1 MIASTL
7 PVFMPAGIHH
17 LEAWNEAVCD
27 GRWGKVAARLA
38 ERLRRGVDLEHW
50 AAFGESFDR
59 LCGWLRR
66 VATGEAGTTP
76 PASIVLLGGDVHNSY
91 VAEVELGDGARSRV
105 FQVVCSPFRNPLV
118 PRERRIVRVSGSRAS
133 AVVFSLLGRLAGV
146 DPPWASWEIRP
157 TSTFENTLG
166 ELELDRRSARVTLRR
181 SAREGEG
188 GDRLV
193 VLDRAELAADE
204 ST

>member
-1 MIASTL
+1 M
-7 PVFMPAGIHH
+7 
-17 LEAWNEAVCD
+17 
-27 GRWGKVAARLA
+27 
-38 ERLRRGVDLEHW
+38 
-50 AAFGESFDR
+50 
-59 LCGWLRR
+59 
-66 VATGEAGTTP
+66 
-76 PASIVLLGGDVHNSY
+76 HNSY
-91 VAEVELGDGARSRV
+91 LAEVDLGEGARSRV
-105 FQVVCSPFRNPLV
+105 FQIVCSPFRNPLG
-118 PRERRIVRVSGSRAS
+118 PRERRIVRVTGSRAS
-133 AVVFSLLGRLAGV
+133 AVIFSLLGRLAGV

-157 TSTFENTLG
+157 TRTFENTLG

>member
-1 MIASTL
+1 M
-7 PVFMPAGIHH
+7 
-17 LEAWNEAVCD
+17 
-27 GRWGKVAARLA
+27 
-38 ERLRRGVDLEHW
+38 
-50 AAFGESFDR
+50 
-59 LCGWLRR
+59 
-66 VATGEAGTTP
+66 
-76 PASIVLLGGDVHNSY
+76 
-91 VAEVELGDGARSRV
+91 
-105 FQVVCSPFRNPLV
+105 
-118 PRERRIVRVSGSRAS
+118 PRERRIVRVTGSRAS
-133 AVVFSLLGRLAGV
+133 AVIFSLLGRLAGV

-157 TSTFENTLG
+157 TRTFENTLG